1 MMKNSKRQKL
11 KLGVLWADPYCDN
24 LGVAALAY
32 STIILFE
39 EVSSKIGIE
48 LDYTLWGSRYCR
60 HGIIDVGNGKCEI
73 PIRTVR
79 SFIAGDFL
87 DFCKRC
93 LRKPIRFGSLLFI
106 LDFFHF
112 DLVADI
118 GAGDSYSDIY
128 GIARFRSI
136 DFTKWWSHKLH
147 KKYILLPQTLGP
159 FISKEAHVKAMHSMK
174 NADLIFAR
182 DKMSY
187 DCAQKM
193 LPDKFVEQTID
204 VAFFLPYTRMSFEGN
219 KIKVGV
225 NISGLLWHGGY
236 TKDNQFGLK
245 SDYQHTMYAILDYFS
260 SRSEV
265 ELHLISHV
273 IGKQDPI
280 DEDSHVVKELANKYP
295 QAMVAPAFSNPIEA
309 KSYIS
314 GMDFFTGARMHACI
328 AAISSGVPVYPLAYS
343 RKFNGLFC
351 DTLGYSSIAS
361 LTEMC
366 SDEILIGV
374 CSSYSRR
381 GELKKDIEQIDK
393 RIIELEKEKMI
404 NVLATYLAKYE
415 F

>member
-1 MMKNSKRQKL
+1 MKKNRNRQKI
-11 KLGVLWADPYCDN
+11 KLGILWADPYCDN
-24 LGVAALAY
+24 LGVSALAY

-39 EVSSKIGIE
+39 EVSSKAGIE

-60 HGIIDVGNGKCEI
+60 RDILDVGTGDRKI
-73 PIRTVR
+73 PLRAVR
-79 SFIAGDFL
+79 SFIGGDFV

-93 LRKPIRFGSLLFI
+93 LQKPIRLGSLLFT
-106 LDFFHF
+106 LDFFCF
-112 DLVADI
+112 DLVADM

-128 GIARFRSI
+128 GITRFRSI
-136 DFTKWWSHKLH
+136 DFTKWWSHKLR

-159 FISKEAHVKAMHSMK
+159 FISEEARVKARCSMNK
-174 NADLIFAR
+174 ADLIFAR

-187 DCAQKM
+187 DCAQSM
-193 LPDKFVEQTID
+193 LADKIVEQTID
-204 VAFFLPYTRMSFEGN
+204 VAFFLPYTRMSFDGN

-236 TKDNQFGLK
+236 TKNNQFGLK
-245 SDYQHTMYAILDYFS
+245 SDYQRTMYDLLDYFS

-265 ELHLISHV
+265 ELHFISHV
-273 IGKQDPI
+273 IGRQDPI
-280 DEDSHVVKELANKYP
+280 DEDSHVVKELVNKYP
-295 QAMVAPAFSNPIEA
+295 QAVVAPAFSSPIEA

-351 DTLGYSSIAS
+351 DTLGYPGIAS
-361 LTEMC
+361 LTEMD
-366 SDEILIGV
+366 SDEIMSGV
-374 CSSYSRR
+374 CASFSRR
-381 GELKKDIEQIDK
+381 EELKKDIEQINQK
-393 RIIELEKEKMI
+393 IIEPEKEKMVHI
-404 NVLATYLAKYE
+404 LVTYLSKYE